1 MNTTDFLTVATAICP
16 DRDFMVFDG
25 KRTNYMQAGIHINS
39 LAFKLVEMGIQK
51 GDRIGMLNVNCPQYI
66 ETYFAAAK
74 TGAIFVPLYGILKTS
89 WPGSFSDGT
98 YPDAPVQWQQLIY
111 YSYATLTTMGYGDVL
126 PVSWWARSFASA
138 EAVIGVLY
146 LAILMAR
153 LVGLYAQR
161 IDDKK

>member
-66 ETYFAAAK
+66 EEDGLICHKMWVVWPTFC
-74 TGAIFVPLYGILKTS
+74 AIRR
-89 WPGSFSDGT
+89 WR
-98 YPDAPVQWQQLIY
+98 PVW
-111 YSYATLTTMGYGDVL
+111 MV
-126 PVSWWARSFASA
+126 
-138 EAVIGVLY
+138 
-146 LAILMAR
+146 
-153 LVGLYAQR
+153 
-161 IDDKK
+161 